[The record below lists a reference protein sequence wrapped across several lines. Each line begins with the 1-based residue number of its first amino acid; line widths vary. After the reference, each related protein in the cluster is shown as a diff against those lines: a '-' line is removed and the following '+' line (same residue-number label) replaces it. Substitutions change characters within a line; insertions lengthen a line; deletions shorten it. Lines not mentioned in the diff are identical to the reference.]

1 MPQWSP
7 TQYLKFADER
17 TRPARELL
25 ARVSVTS
32 PRLVYDLGCGPGNS
46 TTLLTEAFPGAEVI
60 GIDNSEDMIA
70 KARASVSGAH
80 FEKADLNVWQPDRS
94 PGLIFSNA
102 TFQWLPR
109 HLDVM
114 KTMIACLPPGGVL
127 AVQMP
132 DNLNEPSHVLMREV
146 AACGPWAAKLSL
158 AAAARTELPGALAYY
173 DALKPSASRMDIWHT
188 ICNHA
193 LDGAAGIVEWV
204 KGTGLLPYL
213 APLSEDERRAFLAD
227 YQTRIAAAYPAA
239 HDGKVLLR
247 FPRLFIVV
255 EK

>member
-17 TRPARELL
+17 TRPAPELL
-25 ARVSVTS
+25 ARVSMAS

-46 TTLLTEAFPGAEVI
+46 TILLTEAFPAAEVI
-60 GIDNSEDMIA
+60 GIDNSEEMLA

-80 FEKADLNVWQPDRS
+80 FETADLNVWRPDRM
-94 PGLIFSNA
+94 PDLIFSNA

-114 KTMIACLPPGGVL
+114 KSMIACLPPGGVL

-132 DNLNEPSHVLMREV
+132 DNLNEPSHVLMRET
-146 AACGPWAAKLSL
+146 AAAGPWASKLAH
-158 AAAARTELPGALAYY
+158 AAASRSELPGPLAYY
-173 DALKPSASRMDIWHT
+173 DALKPISAHVDIWHT
-188 ICNHA
+188 VYNHV

-204 KGTGLLPYL
+204 KSTGLLPYL
-213 APLSEDERRAFLAD
+213 APLSADERAAFLAD
-227 YQTRIAAAYPAA
+227 YESRIAMAYPAA

-255 EK
+255 QK